1 MRKVSRCWLCVLSSR
16 TPSGLGQGPC
26 RSPRTPPPT
35 ALADPRVQGLQDI
48 AWPARQLP
56 QGIPTAPHAQLLF
69 AE

>member
-1 MRKVSRCWLCVLSSR
+1 MRKVSGGRLFVLSSR

-26 RSPRTPPPT
+26 RSPRHPPT
-35 ALADPRVQGLQDI
+35 ALADQRVQGCQDT

-56 QGIPTAPHAQLLF
+56 PGIPTAPRAQLLF